1 MTEPRKGYMIAG
13 METDI
18 ILEVGGEDLK
28 LPLCFA
34 EGMIGAI
41 PVFDT
46 EENAKAFASE
56 GISVFSLEL
65 HENKDKDDKED
76 DNGTNI

>member
-1 MTEPRKGYMIAG
+1 MTEPRKGYMVAG

-34 EGMIGAI
+34 EGMIGAMPI
-41 PVFDT
+41 FDT

-65 HENKDKDDKED
+65 HENKED